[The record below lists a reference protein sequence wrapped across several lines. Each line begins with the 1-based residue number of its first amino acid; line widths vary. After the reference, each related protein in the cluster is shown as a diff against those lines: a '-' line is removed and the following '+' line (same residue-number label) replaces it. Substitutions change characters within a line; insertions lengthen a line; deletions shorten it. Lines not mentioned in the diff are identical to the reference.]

1 MKHILILL
9 MSMAWLFFGSAGI
22 SAAEPDLRIDFSL
35 GSEIGDNISADEIM
49 PFWAQAEAGLI
60 LGDSLEGLRIFVP
73 AGHTSSADV
82 NQGVEYSGEYYGV
95 GGELLIGIFDV
106 KAQVVKYSENAL
118 ERESTKVQMYE
129 VGFNTALR
137 GVPFRV
143 AAFYENAKSGYLER
157 MGLKFGYEID
167 LF

>member
-1 MKHILILL
+1 MKKMLCIL
-9 MSMAWLFFGSAGI
+9 MSMAWLFFGSPGI

-35 GSEIGDNISADEIM
+35 GSEISDNVSGDEIM
-49 PFWAQAEAGLI
+49 PFWAQVEAGLI
-60 LGDSLEGLRIFVP
+60 LGEKLEGLRLYAP
-73 AGHTSSADV
+73 YGHTSSADV
-82 NQGVEYSGEYYGV
+82 NGGTEFHGEYYGV
-95 GGELLIGIFDV
+95 GGELLVGVFDV
-106 KAQVVKYSENAL
+106 KAQVVKYADSNFEL
-118 ERESTKVQMYE
+118 ETTNVQMYE